1 MKNDSTKKRIV
12 FVVYNL
18 AFISNWIEKLLPYIS
33 HGEFYIF
40 HIGKL
45 QKMSPKTLPDVN
57 YLDCSNL
64 SGPAIRKAVVAIKPN
79 VCVVFNFRSL
89 YEQLLMRICK
99 NVGVRTVY
107 LEHGLVSMNTTKF
120 KKNKIKEAF
129 RNTAYRQL
137 NFLYKYAGYLLSCKA
152 IMREFG
158 IFINVYFRGC
168 FRMSPFDH
176 YYLYSQRSVEKFSSI
191 FDLKD
196 GKCYTLV
203 GYPIFNN
210 QQQKEE
216 SSLFIGSG
224 RGALYVHQPFISD
237 KFTSISYEEEK
248 DYLLKLA
255 NILKPRYGSFI
266 VLLHPREN
274 LSVYRKRFEGTG
286 IDIIQSPNNY
296 KSFADKDLIIG
307 HYSTALL
314 YALYFNKPTVIIDY
328 PHARLDS
335 IFSGYFD
342 YIDDITKLAT
352 YDFGISKHPRTYLVG
367 SQNTYENIAKKM
379 FKESL

>member
-1 MKNDSTKKRIV
+1 MKNDFIKKRIV

-18 AFISNWIEKLLPYIS
+18 AFISNWIEKLIPYIEL
-33 HGEFYIF
+33 GEYYIL
-40 HIGKL
+40 HIGRL
-45 QKMSPKTLPDVN
+45 QKMTPKILPGVK
-57 YLDCSNL
+57 YIDCSDI
-64 SGPAIRKAVVAIKPN
+64 SGQTIQQILIAINPD

-99 NVGVRTVY
+99 GIGVRTVY
-107 LEHGLVSMNTTKF
+107 LEHGLISMNTTKF
-120 KKNKIKEAF
+120 KKDKIKDAF
-129 RNTAYRQL
+129 RDTAYRQL
-137 NFLYKYAGYLLSCKA
+137 KFLHKYVGYLLSCKA
-152 IMREFG
+152 IIREFV
-158 IFINVYFRGC
+158 IFFNVYFRGC

-176 YYLYSQRSVEKFSSI
+176 YYLYSQRSVDKFSPI

-216 SSLFIGSG
+216 SSLSVRSG
-224 RGALYVHQPFISD
+224 KGVLYVHQPFISD

-248 DYLLKLA
+248 DYLLNLA
-255 NILKPRYGSFI
+255 NILKPRYSSFT

-274 LSVYRKRFEGTG
+274 LSAYRKRFEETG

-328 PHARLDS
+328 PHTRLDS
-335 IFSGYFD
+335 IFSDYFD
-342 YIDDITKLAT
+342 YIDDVTKLAVC
-352 YDFGISKHPRTYLVG
+352 DFCISKCSRTYLVG
-367 SQNTYENIAKKM
+367 PNNTYESIAKEM